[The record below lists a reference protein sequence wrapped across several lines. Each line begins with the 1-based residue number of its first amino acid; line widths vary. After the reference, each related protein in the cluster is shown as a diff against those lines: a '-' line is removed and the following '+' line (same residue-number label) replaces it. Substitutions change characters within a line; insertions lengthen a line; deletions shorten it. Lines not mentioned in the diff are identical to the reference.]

1 MEATTVEL
9 RNLFDT
15 DVRYL
20 VPIFQRNYKWDEKEH
35 WKPLWEDIRSVS
47 EDILEH
53 GAGADIVDHYLG
65 AIVCEQE
72 VSVGLDAKAVSV
84 IDGQQ
89 RLTTLALFIGAAHA
103 VCRDRSDA
111 LGTYVDLLAPM
122 VENKPAVTA
131 GRIEHTYKVWPNP
144 ADRAGFVA
152 AMTGGQGSSRPERAM
167 SFFTRQ
173 ISTWLDV
180 GIEDDPYDDQA
191 YTPEQRML
199 ALVTAVLRFVKI
211 VKIDLKPNDNAQLI
225 FETLNGRGERLTDA
239 DLVRN
244 SLFRQ
249 ADDENT
255 DAESLYEQ
263 CWKPFDDARWSR
275 SIAHGRHQKDRLTLF
290 VNQWLSLKTLGEI
303 PASALFKEYKTY
315 VKASRLSADVI
326 AKDLAELARVFDS
339 FDSFAV
345 NSREWW
351 FFRRLNEMDLTTVQ
365 PVLLYLFSQ
374 PAEALSAERRLRAL
388 NAIESFLVRRLVT
401 RSSTRGYGALFVE
414 VLQAAADGE
423 PSGSDQRIIDLLLSK
438 KAETDEWPT
447 DEQVRSAVLNTN
459 VYKLKQSRLKLILE
473 AIDVHR
479 SSTGNTETISL
490 GHALWIEHLLPQS
503 WRSEPAWALPAD
515 VEDASQ
521 AAIER
526 DHKLHTLGNLTLTT
540 SKLDIG
546 LSNRPWTEKLAQL
559 GLHTSLQ
566 FNRDLVAA
574 APPRWDEDAIAV
586 RGAALAQD
594 VISIW
599 PYGTA

>member
-103 VCRDRSDA
+103 VCRDRSDV

-566 FNRDLVAA
+566 LNRDLVAA

>member
-103 VCRDRSDA
+103 VCRDRSDV

-173 ISTWLDV
+173 ISTWLDL

-566 FNRDLVAA
+566 LNRDLVAA